1 MGFQT
6 DYVQKG
12 LLASLP
18 WAAWVGGQGV
28 MAILFVFPQA
38 IIKPCPPGLSAS
50 LLPTRPLYPGAN
62 PRDQLWSRH
71 QAPSLRHLLPVDPNH
86 SASNML
92 EGKGRHPSYRGMNP
106 EGDPQTP
113 FSIHPSL

>member
-28 MAILFVFPQA
+28 MDILFVFPQA
-38 IIKPCPPGLSAS
+38 IVKLCPPGLSAS
-50 LLPTRPLYPGAN
+50 LLLTRPLYQVPTRETSYD
-62 PRDQLWSRH
+62 PDTRH
-71 QAPSLRHLLPVDPNH
+71 QASGTSSL
-86 SASNML
+86 
-92 EGKGRHPSYRGMNP
+92 
-106 EGDPQTP
+106 
-113 FSIHPSL
+113 